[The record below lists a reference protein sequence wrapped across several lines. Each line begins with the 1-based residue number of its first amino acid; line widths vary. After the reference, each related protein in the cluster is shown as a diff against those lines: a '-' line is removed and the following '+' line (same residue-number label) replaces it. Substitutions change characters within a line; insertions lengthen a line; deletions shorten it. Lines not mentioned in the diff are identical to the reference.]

1 VARGTKLFQAPGSP
15 LIQGRS
21 RAQRPWWQPYVVS
34 VALGLAWPIVS
45 IFPVELAAHG
55 DASEVGALLS
65 DVLAAWIESLPV
77 LVPAA
82 LIGASLGVLVGG
94 MWGIRHRWI
103 PGAIGAVSA
112 WYLALVLVAL
122 VR

>member
-1 VARGTKLFQAPGSP
+1 VARGTKLFQAPRSP

-21 RAQRPWWQPYVVS
+21 RAQRPWWQPYLVS

-45 IFPVELAAHG
+45 IFPVELAAQG
-55 DASEVGALLS
+55 DTAEIGKLLS
-65 DVLAAWIESLPV
+65 DVVAAWIEGLPV
-77 LVPAA
+77 LVPAV
-82 LIGASLGVLVGG
+82 LLGAALGVLIGG
-94 MWGIRHRWI
+94 TWGIRLRWI

>member
-21 RAQRPWWQPYVVS
+21 RAQRPLWQPYLIS
-34 VALGLAWPIVS
+34 LALGFAWPVIS
-45 IFPVELAAHG
+45 IFPVELAAQG
-55 DASEVGALLS
+55 DTARVGELLS
-65 DVLAAWIESLPV
+65 DVLVAWSESLPV
-77 LVPAA
+77 LVPAVLA
-82 LIGASLGVLVGG
+82 GAALGVLISGI
-94 MWGIRHRWI
+94 WGIRHRWI